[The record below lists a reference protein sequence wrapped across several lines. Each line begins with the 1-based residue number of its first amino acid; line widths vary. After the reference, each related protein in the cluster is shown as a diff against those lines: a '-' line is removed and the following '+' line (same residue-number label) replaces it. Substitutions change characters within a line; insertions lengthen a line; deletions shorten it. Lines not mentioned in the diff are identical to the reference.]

1 MDADNPFTIRLT
13 DYPLTE
19 KHNGEIPLASII
31 VQLIYWLMKLDLKY
45 PLSDMVDPSNPTH
58 L

>member
-1 MDADNPFTIRLT
+1 MDADDPFTIRLA
-13 DYPLTE
+13 DYTLTE